1 MYQFFNINDTLF
13 YNFIVIGVH
22 NFSGNKHIIHNN
34 NNNCERFKY
43 CTMYHLIILNFYN
56 FIDINDIGFIHIK

>member
-1 MYQFFNINDTLF
+1 MVVHIFSGNPHIIHNNKSKQFKYYNVSILCINDTLF

-34 NNNCERFKY
+34 NCERFKY
-43 CTMYHLIILNFYN
+43 CTM
-56 FIDINDIGFIHIK
+56 